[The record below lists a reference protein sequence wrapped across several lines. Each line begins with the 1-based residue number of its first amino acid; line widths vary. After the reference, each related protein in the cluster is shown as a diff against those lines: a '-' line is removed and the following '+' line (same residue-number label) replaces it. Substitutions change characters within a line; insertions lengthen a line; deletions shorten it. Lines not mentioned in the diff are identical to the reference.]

1 MKCKR
6 HPSEHG
12 AGVCAPCLHDRL
24 LILLADQQHSRHH
37 PSSSQSSEKD
47 TTSPPSLRVA
57 DDDGGR
63 SSIRRSHR
71 RFSLFPSVFSSDDSE
86 SSSSWISSLIHCRRA
101 KEKRVRSYG
110 PSARGM
116 SPATDGRESEGGG
129 ASGSGYSTGSPAGVR
144 RKATPARPT
153 ADCRRRRGGAG
164 LADFVVCLSPLVRPG
179 PTGRRRRHQ
188 APKAESGFSGEL
200 GRNGKPVH
208 FGPNRSRKLA
218 DRGRFR

>member
-101 KEKRVRSYG
+101 KEKRVRVRTLRTRHVAG
-110 PSARGM
+110 
-116 SPATDGRESEGGG
+116 DGRSRE
-129 ASGSGYSTGSPAGVR
+129 R
-144 RKATPARPT
+144 
-153 ADCRRRRGGAG
+153 
-164 LADFVVCLSPLVRPG
+164 
-179 PTGRRRRHQ
+179 GRRRLRERILHRV
-188 APKAESGFSGEL
+188 PGRSAEEGDSGSAD
-200 GRNGKPVH
+200 GRLSPSTWRRR
-208 FGPNRSRKLA
+208 PR
-218 DRGRFR
+218 